1 MLRSCSPLQN
11 CLPTDEC
18 VVFMFFLFSRL
29 YTFMNSLTE
38 TDPFDHIVVLLAH
51 VDHVQ
56 LMARDVN
63 EAREE

>member
-1 MLRSCSPLQN
+1 
-11 CLPTDEC
+11 
-18 VVFMFFLFSRL
+18 
-29 YTFMNSLTE
+29 MNSLTE